1 MSAAKIL
8 VVDDEI
14 IIARE
19 LEARLTGLGY
29 AVCGVAGSGAEAIEL
44 CRATHPDLVL
54 MDIVLKG
61 AMDGIEA
68 ATEIRSQCHTPVIY
82 VTAYTDDKTL
92 ERAAV
97 TEPFA
102 YIVKPFTER
111 EIRANIEMALY
122 KHRMETRLRRIEHW
136 FGGITHDDTV
146 AVIVSDL
153 EGTIRSFNRCAEL
166 ITAWPREKAIGSQV
180 EHVLQLVNKGNGKRI
195 NLYGEQE
202 GPIVNLSTETVL
214 IDKAKTEVPV
224 DCTTTVL
231 RDPGD
236 RPIGRISVFRDNM
249 YQRNGALVALT
260 SDVSLA
266 VAESLS
272 LQGMLQLCAESLVR
286 NLNAAFARVWTLDPS
301 GRSLI
306 LRASAGCYTRTDGEF
321 SKIEIGAG
329 KIGYIAQ
336 ERKPHLTNDVQHD
349 ARIRDPE
356 WARKEGM
363 VAFAGFPLMVG
374 NKLVGVMA
382 MFGRMPFKQSIL
394 DALDSIARTIAVGV
408 ERKRLED
415 QVRYQHKMEALGKLA
430 GGVAHDFNNLLT
442 LILGNS
448 TSLMESIQSD
458 TESRKL
464 AMEIAETAERAGSLT
479 HQLLAFGRRQLL
491 DECVHDLNGI
501 VSELERMLNR
511 IIGEDIALQIELGN
525 VPAKVFADR
534 SQLEQMI
541 VNLVVNARDAMP
553 RGGKITVEVR
563 ESDIDASFV
572 HGQSD
577 IAPGKYILLCV
588 SDNGEGMSREV
599 QARIFEPYFTTKDF
613 GKGTGLGLAT
623 VYGIV
628 RQSGGYVHVYSE
640 LGLGST
646 FKVYL
651 PQSNEAPTVV
661 QRPVRKEQR
670 RGSETVL
677 VVEDDEYVRAM
688 CKRILEGSGYHVL
701 AASSGEEA
709 YMLAKNYDPEIH
721 IVVTD
726 VVLPG
731 LNGKDLLERML
742 VGRPALKCVYMS
754 GYTDEALSRHGIKH
768 ASDVYLAK
776 PFGASELTRTVRET
790 LDTGVEAV

>member
-1 MSAAKIL
+1 MAPAKIL

-19 LEARLTGLGY
+19 LEARLRALGY
-29 AVCGVAGSGAEAIEL
+29 DVCGVAGSGAEAIDL
-44 CRATHPDLVL
+44 CRATTPDLVL

-61 AMDGIEA
+61 DMDGIEA
-68 ATEIRSQCHTPVIY
+68 ATEIRAKCKVPVIY

-122 KHRMETRLRRIEHW
+122 KHRMESRLRRIEHW

-153 EGTIRSFNRCAEL
+153 EGTIRSFNRSAEL
-166 ITAWPREKAIGSQV
+166 ITAWPREKAIGLPV
-180 EHVLQLVNKGNGKRI
+180 ENVLNLVNTSNGKRI

-214 IDKAKTEVPV
+214 IDKARTEVPV

-249 YQRNGALVALT
+249 FQRNGALVALT

-266 VAESLS
+266 VAESMTLN
-272 LQGMLQLCAESLVR
+272 GMLQLCAESLVR
-286 NLNAAFARVWTLDPS
+286 NLNAAFARIWTFDAS
-301 GRSLI
+301 GRTLL
-306 LRASAGCYTRTDGEF
+306 LRASAGCYTRTDGAY
-321 SKIEIGAG
+321 SKIEVGVG

-356 WARKEGM
+356 WAKKEGM
-363 VAFAGFPLMVG
+363 VAFAGYPLMVG
-374 NKLVGVMA
+374 DKLVGVMA
-382 MFGRMPFKQSIL
+382 MFARMPFKQSIL
-394 DALDSIARTIAVGV
+394 DALDTIARTMAVGV

-415 QVRYQHKMEALGKLA
+415 QLRHLHKMEALGKLA

-448 TSLMESIQSD
+448 TSLMETIQND

-464 AMEIAETAERAGSLT
+464 AMEIAETAERAGALT
-479 HQLLAFGRRQLL
+479 HQLLAFGRKQLL
-491 DECVHDLNGI
+491 DEKVHDLNRL
-501 VSELERMLNR
+501 VSDMERMLNR
-511 IIGEDIALQIELGN
+511 LIGEDVSLQIELEEKLAN
-525 VPAKVFADR
+525 VFADR
-534 SQLEQMI
+534 SQLEQVI

-553 RGGKITVEVR
+553 RGGKITIEVR
-563 ESDIDASFV
+563 ASDIDAPFV

-577 IAPGKYILLCV
+577 IAPGKYILLSV

-599 QARIFEPYFTTKDF
+599 QTRIFEPYFTTKDLA
-613 GKGTGLGLAT
+613 KGTGLGLAT

-651 PQSNEAPTVV
+651 PQSEEAPAVAPAPARV
-661 QRPVRKEQR
+661 EMR
-670 RGSETVL
+670 RGSETLL

-709 YMLAKNYDPEIH
+709 FMLAKNYEPEIH
-721 IVVTD
+721 LVLTD

-731 LNGKDLLERML
+731 LNGKDLVERML
-742 VGRPALKCVYMS
+742 VRRSGLKCVFMS
-754 GYTDEALSRHGIKH
+754 GYTDEALSRHGIKR
-768 ASDVYLAK
+768 ASDMYLAK
-776 PFGASELTRTVRET
+776 PFGASDLTRKVRET
-790 LDTGVEAV
+790 LDTVIETA